1 MNKIRIYV
9 FSLIAVTVF
18 CSENFAQ
25 SSPYT
30 RIGIGDVLYANSA
43 RKLGMGQIAVSD
55 AEENFISYYNPAGL
69 FNLKRTRIEFNF
81 YYNGSFLSNDN
92 LSSYTGKGE
101 FAGFMIAFPV
111 SSRYGIGTVAGLVP
125 YSKVDYDIRNSIQSP
140 DGNYQTSYEGN
151 GGLSKL
157 FVGASYKLPFDLV
170 IGATMDYYFG
180 NVNYNSS
187 INFIDATNTD
197 AQYNNE
203 YRPKG
208 IGTTLGLIS
217 PGIDSLFGLHGIKNF
232 RIGLAYNYIPVL
244 KTDTVLTSF
253 STLGTDT
260 VGQGIVDMKIP
271 GRLTAGLSFVLNNKY
286 LLSFDYAFQP
296 WENYSFNNQ
305 AFSDLRN
312 SSKFSLGFEFT
323 PSLKPGSTFWEQI
336 IWRAGLSY
344 EQTQYLINGKG
355 INQYSVSGGFSI
367 PISQANTLDL
377 GLQYAMR
384 GTTEANLFKENTLK
398 LYLTFSLGDIWFIRE
413 EK

>member
-9 FSLIAVTVF
+9 FSLITVTFF

-69 FNLKRTRIEFNF
+69 FKLKRTRIEFNF
-81 YYNGSFLSNDN
+81 YYNGSFLSSDN

-101 FAGFMIAFPV
+101 FSGFMIAFPV
-111 SSRYGIGTVAGLVP
+111 SSRYGIGTVTGLVP

-260 VGQGIVDMKIP
+260 VGQGIVNMKIP

-323 PSLKPGSTFWEQI
+323 PTLKPGSTFLEQI

-367 PISQANTLDL
+367 PITQANTLDL

-384 GTTEANLFKENTLK
+384 GTTEANQFKENTLK